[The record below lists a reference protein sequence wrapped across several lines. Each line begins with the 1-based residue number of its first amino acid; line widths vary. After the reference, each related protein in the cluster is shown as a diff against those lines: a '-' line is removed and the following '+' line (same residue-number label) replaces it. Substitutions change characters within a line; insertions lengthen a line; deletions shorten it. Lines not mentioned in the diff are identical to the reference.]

1 MAGYNGYAA
10 HMAHEFFYSGF
21 NSSGEK
27 NNCSYWHNKY
37 YSYSTVI
44 GVVFD
49 KTKSGRTVFLL
60 DAYNYSVTTANH
72 KQNLRLA
79 CPGFIDL
86 IECQF
91 PERSQEITPRNIVKA
106 SVEYVE
112 RCMQHKMSLKKNRE
126 EFLSALRVV
135 EELNRHFGGVHPAK
149 MKKFHAFAETIASR
163 EGLKSVAALQA
174 QQLKLEEERKR
185 KKALAIRRKKKKE
198 LAPYVKL
205 VDKFRK
211 KVPEN
216 IIAMAI
222 GRRFFQDVDSEYVKS
237 SKFLPLLV
245 PTQLEAA
252 FNVTAYSQHYA
263 YIAPGRHG
271 YDLDDEET
279 TLNVET
285 NAFLQVSIH
294 DARVALKAWKS
305 GKSIRGMSIDMYTVV
320 SADKDMVVVGC
331 HKFHPMVLEDMHHQI
346 VELSRQ
352 EMIQYYKDC
361 LNYMKAEYVNA
372 IKEKETE
379 VSVPQVQE

>member
-72 KQNLRLA
+72 KQNLRMA

-91 PERSQEITPRNIVKA
+91 PDRSQEITPSNIVKA
-106 SVEYVE
+106 NVAYAEQ
-112 RCMQHKMSLKKNRE
+112 CMQYRMALKKNRE

-135 EELNRHFGGVHPAK
+135 EELHEHFGGVHPAK
-149 MKKFHAFAETIASR
+149 LKKFHAFAETIASR

-174 QQLKLEEERKR
+174 HQKKLEEDRKR
-185 KKALAIRRKKKKE
+185 KKALAIRRKKEKE
-198 LAPYVKL
+198 LAPFVKL
-205 VDKFRK
+205 INKFRK

-216 IIAMAI
+216 IIAMAV
-222 GRRFFQDVDSEYVKS
+222 RSHFFQDVYNDYREST
-237 SKFLPLLV
+237 KFLPILV
-245 PTQLEAA
+245 PNQLETA
-252 FNVTAYSQHYA
+252 FNVTTYSQHYA
-263 YIAPGRHG
+263 FVAPGRYG
-271 YDLDDEET
+271 YDFDDKET

-285 NAFLQVSIH
+285 NACLQVPIH
-294 DARVALKAWKS
+294 DVRVALKAWKA
-305 GKSIRGMSIDMYTVV
+305 GKSICGMSIGMYKVV

-352 EMIQYYKDC
+352 EMIRYYKDC
-361 LNYMKAEYVNA
+361 LKYMKDEYVNA
-372 IKEKETE
+372 LKEKEAE
-379 VSVPQVQE
+379 VSVPQL